1 MAMTKA
7 EAAKLTNDLLLR
19 GVVETIVKE
28 SSVLQLLPFMEVS
41 GTSVTYNREATMP
54 SATFY
59 DVGDTWTEST
69 PTFTQVTANLKILGG
84 DADVDNFIQ
93 ATYADPNDI
102 EAEVVSSRAK
112 SIAHVFSESFFNGDA
127 GLNPKTFDGLT
138 KVLTGTA
145 QEVTAGANGAQLT
158 LDMMDQMID
167 LVMPGKPDA
176 IFLSRRTRRKL
187 SSLRRASGNLLEV
200 DVDQFGQRALFY
212 DGVPLYVDDFI
223 SDTQVQGSS
232 GGVCSSVYGVKF
244 GQGIGVLGLEHG
256 GIQIEKVGEL
266 ETKDATRWRLKWY
279 TTQVRTICSEAAV
292 DQRGH
297 SD

>member
-28 SSVLQLLPFMEVS
+28 SSVLQLLPFMEVT
-41 GTSVTYNREATMP
+41 GTSVTYAREASMP
-54 SATFY
+54 SAAFF

-69 PTFTQVTANLKILGG
+69 PTFTQVTTNLKILGG
-84 DADVDNFIQ
+84 DADVDNFLQ

-112 SIAHVFSESFFNGDA
+112 AIAHLFSDSFFNGDS

-138 KVLTGTA
+138 KVLNGGA

-158 LDMMDQMID
+158 LDMMDQMVD

-176 IFLSRRTRRKL
+176 LFLSRRTRRKL

-212 DGVPLYVDDFI
+212 DGIPLYVDDFI

-244 GQGIGVLGLEHG
+244 GQGVGVLGLEHG
-256 GIQIEKVGEL
+256 GVQIEKVGEL

-279 TTQVRTICSEAAV
+279 AGLSVFSTLGVARVKGILP
-292 DQRGH
+292 
-297 SD
+297 